1 MTSDESGFVPLSD
14 GRTLAG
20 WELARGDLA
29 HWAVDGDEVRCSGGR
44 PAGTAA
50 SSPAAC

>member
-1 MTSDESGFVPLSD
+1 MTSDESGFVPLFD